1 MNIEQLYPILAAL
14 LISVASYLISYINNK
29 KLKEKVTTIE
39 EALQSDEAT
48 YYIYCPTCKAKIELN
63 KVKILVDKQEQKN
76 KESKKAVIS
85 LSTNHRLFIYAFIL
99 TFIAAAAHP
108 YIKIHP
114 YLLSSLVLSLS

>member
-48 YYIYCPTCKAKIELN
+48 YYVICPECKTKIELS
-63 KVKILVDKQEQKN
+63 KVKILVDKQNQDKTE
-76 KESKKAVIS
+76 
-85 LSTNHRLFIYAFIL
+85 
-99 TFIAAAAHP
+99 
-108 YIKIHP
+108 
-114 YLLSSLVLSLS
+114 

>member
-1 MNIEQLYPILAAL
+1 MNIEQLYPVLAAL

-63 KVKILVDKQEQKN
+63 KVKILVDKQNQETINNN
-76 KESKKAVIS
+76 K
-85 LSTNHRLFIYAFIL
+85 
-99 TFIAAAAHP
+99 
-108 YIKIHP
+108 
-114 YLLSSLVLSLS
+114 

>member
-1 MNIEQLYPILAAL
+1 MNIEQLYPVLAAL

-63 KVKILVDKQEQKN
+63 KVKILVDKQEHQQTTN
-76 KESKKAVIS
+76 KE
-85 LSTNHRLFIYAFIL
+85 
-99 TFIAAAAHP
+99 
-108 YIKIHP
+108 
-114 YLLSSLVLSLS
+114 